1 MAGLDKLKEILQDAK
16 QSGASDI
23 HFVSNDYVAYR
34 INGIINFIEKWGII
48 TEEDIKDYLFP
59 TLNEAHLKILKQ
71 NKSVDYSFG
80 IQGVAR
86 FRVNLFYEKGKLSAV
101 LRLLPEKIRSFE
113 ELGLPSVLKELC
125 KRDFGLILVTGPTG
139 SGKTTT
145 LAAMIDYINE
155 NFPKH
160 IITIEDP
167 IEYVYKRKKSIVRQ
181 REVLTDTPGFN
192 QALKDALREDPDVI
206 LVGELRDRETIKIA
220 LTAAETGHLVFGTL
234 HTNSAIETI
243 NRIVGVF
250 DEAEQNQILMEL
262 SFVLQGII
270 SQRLLP
276 SKKGGRVLAYEIL
289 IPNMPIRNLIRS
301 NKIYQIYPLM
311 QSGQKETGM
320 ITMNQRLAELIR
332 EGYID
337 LDIALGVSPNP
348 DELKHILGKGA
359 SSGISS
365 GFGSSSPFS
374 QKPPFGKF

>member
-1 MAGLDKLKEILQDAK
+1 MSGLERLKEILKDAK
-16 QSGASDI
+16 AQGASDI
-23 HFVSNDYVAYR
+23 HFVSGDYVAYR
-34 INGIINFIEKWGII
+34 INGIINFIDKWGII
-48 TEEDIKDYLFP
+48 EEEDLKNFIAP
-59 TLNEAHLKILKQ
+59 TLKDVHAKILEK

-80 IQGVAR
+80 IPGVAR
-86 FRVNLFYEKGKLSAV
+86 FRVNLFYEKGKLSCV

-113 ELGLPSVLKELC
+113 ELGLPPVLKELC
-125 KRDFGLILVTGPTG
+125 KKDFGLILVTGPTG

-181 REVLTDTPGFN
+181 REVLTDTISFN

-206 LVGELRDRETIKIA
+206 LVGELRDKETIKTA

-234 HTNSAIETI
+234 HTNNAIETI

-250 DEAEQNQILMEL
+250 DESEQNQILMEL

-276 SKKGGRVLAYEIL
+276 SKKGGRKLVYEIL

-301 NKIYQIYPLM
+301 NKIFQIYPLM

-320 ITMNQRLAELIR
+320 ITMNQRLVNLIK
-332 EGYID
+332 EGHID
-337 LDIALGVSPNP
+337 LETASGVSPNP
-348 DELKHILGKGA
+348 EELKHLLGKGQNIRNFGF
-359 SSGISS
+359 SSQN
-365 GFGSSSPFS
+365 PFS
-374 QKPPFGKF
+374 NKPPFGGR